1 MSDTGVEIT
10 AGLGGFLALFFL
22 AIAVIFLGMD
32 LNKRL
37 RRLNH
42 QEELRLAEE
51 RLKKERQEQQAAEG
65 GASGAGASSPEP
77 DADPED
83 EGDTET
89 GGPGAGSGDLSQ

>member
-65 GASGAGASSPEP
+65 GAGASSPEP
-77 DADPED
+77 DADPDD